1 MIIGLISLGGSIN
14 SQTATL
20 PLQWH
25 PAALPGRPVGDTYM
39 QATWISRP
47 VTVDSALI
55 LGLVCASPLRPRYLL
70 TSSASISSWVQMNQ
84 SGRCCILIIPNKTNL
99 PPFHSS
105 TTRSQA
111 SPVSSSP
118 PPPFSSY
125 VESVPD
131 PSRLLPHGLYLF
143 PFSEAQ
149 GGDSRPSLLT
159 TPYKI
164 HLCLAAVAGGNLA
177 TKPTGSGYGSRRAR
191 NVDPR
196 NPVVTLNPRLGPDS
210 RAAPPAEPQTQDSL
224 MRSPRGKV
232 NKAKEQLRPSGT
244 RLHFSGRVL

>member
-1 MIIGLISLGGSIN
+1 
-14 SQTATL
+14 
-20 PLQWH
+20 
-25 PAALPGRPVGDTYM
+25 M

-70 TSSASISSWVQMNQ
+70 TSSASISRWVQMNQ

-111 SPVSSSP
+111 SPVSSFP
-118 PPPFSSY
+118 PPSPRMSSR
-125 VESVPD
+125 SQIPPD
-131 PSRLLPHGLYLF
+131 CFLTVFTCSHF
-143 PFSEAQ
+143 PKSQ

-164 HLCLAAVAGGNLA
+164 HPCSAAVAGGNLA